1 MPKTSLTLGLIGV
14 CVGILAT
21 ACGGASTPTTALA
34 APVFV
39 DETAAAGVLHVYGGG
54 SDYFEG
60 GGVAVFDC
68 NGDQLP
74 ELYFAGGENPAT
86 LFENASARGGDLR
99 FTEIDSTGLELE
111 AVSGAYPID
120 LDSDSVI
127 DLAVL
132 RLGENIMFR
141 GLGDCRFERA
151 NERWGISGGN
161 EWTAGFSATWEAGS
175 DLPTLAFANYLKLTD
190 LTNETDLCSENVL
203 IRPGDGGY
211 EEPVALEPGWCS
223 LSVLFSDWDR
233 DGQADLR
240 VTNDRQ
246 YNRDGEELLWRV
258 FGEEPVAYTREEGWQ
273 LVRIWGMGIAS
284 HDVTGDG
291 YPEVYLTSQG
301 DNRLQTLVDGPD
313 RPEYTDI
320 AIRRGVT
327 AHRPYVGDNTLP
339 STAWH
344 PEFQDVNN
352 DGFIDLY
359 VSKGNVD
366 AMPDF
371 TSDDPNNLF
380 IGQPDGKFV
389 EGGVEAGIVHS
400 GRTRGSAVVD
410 LNGDGLLDL
419 VEVNRVENVRLWRSI
434 GSGTAESPEQM
445 GNWIEVSLEQNGP
458 NPMAVGSWIEVRV
471 GDHEMAREI
480 TIGGGHASG
489 SLVPAHFGIGPSD
502 EAEVRVVWPDGEAG
516 EWLAVGGGERVTV
529 VHGFGGELD
538 VVLESGS

>member
-1 MPKTSLTLGLIGV
+1 MRKTSLTLGLIGV
-14 CVGILAT
+14 CVGMLAT
-21 ACGGASTPTTALA
+21 ACGGASTPTTALT

-39 DETAAAGVLHVYGGG
+39 DETAAAGVNHVFGGG

-60 GGVAVFDC
+60 GGVAAFDC

-74 ELYFAGGENPAT
+74 ELYFAGGENPASF
-86 LFENASARGGDLR
+86 FENTSARGGGLR
-99 FTEIDSTGLELE
+99 FTEIESTGLELE
-111 AVSGAYPID
+111 SVSGAYPID
-120 LDSDSVI
+120 LDSDSVV

-132 RLGENIMFR
+132 RLGENVMFR

-151 NERWGISGGN
+151 NERWGIAGGS
-161 EWTAGFSATWEAGS
+161 EWTTGFSATWEAGS

-203 IRPGDGGY
+203 IKPGDVGY
-211 EEPVALEPGWCS
+211 AAPVALEPGWCS

-233 DGQADLR
+233 NGQADLR

-301 DNRLQTLVDGPD
+301 DNRLQTLADGPD

-380 IGQPDGKFV
+380 IGQPDGTFV

-419 VEVNRVENVRLWRSI
+419 VEVNRVENVRVWRSI
-434 GSGTAESPEQM
+434 GSGTTESPEQM
-445 GNWIEVSLEQNGP
+445 GNWIEVSLQQNGP

-471 GDHEMAREI
+471 GDHEMAREV

-502 EAEVRVVWPDGEAG
+502 EAEVRVVWPDGEVG

-529 VHGFGGELD
+529 VHGFGDELD